1 MLQSTGA
8 STEKSKIW
16 QGTPGNV
23 PAGRPSRNAS
33 NHPESP
39 HTMTEAESLGAETA
53 EFLTSSQAA
62 KRLGL
67 SMATIQKL
75 VDNNILQAW
84 KTFGG
89 HRRISLSSVLNY
101 QSANNFSEAPRL
113 PTDRRAKVMMVIESP
128 ELTQRLKKDM
138 AQWPLPLQMSFFDS
152 LTEALLALLNEKH
165 DLLVV
170 QMTESRKQQEKALDI
185 LQKFVSSR
193 HTVAHTLILT
203 AEADLLPPS
212 KLASPTASIQVLNKA
227 LSPVWMSAYL
237 SGFVAQRRA

>member
-1 MLQSTGA
+1 MS
-8 STEKSKIW
+8 
-16 QGTPGNV
+16 
-23 PAGRPSRNAS
+23 
-33 NHPESP
+33 
-39 HTMTEAESLGAETA
+39 TEAEPREAETA

-89 HRRISLSSVLNY
+89 HRRISLTSVLNY

-128 ELTQRLKKDM
+128 ELSQRLKKDLT
-138 AQWPLPLQMSFFDS
+138 QWQLPIQMSFLES
-152 LTEALLALLNEKH
+152 LTEALLELLNEKH

-185 LQKFVSSR
+185 LQKFVGSR

-203 AEADLLPPS
+203 SEEDLLPPS
-212 KLASPTASIQVLNKA
+212 QSGSHSVSIQVLNKA

-237 SGFVAQRRA
+237 SGFVAQRRT

>member
-1 MLQSTGA
+1 MS
-8 STEKSKIW
+8 
-16 QGTPGNV
+16 
-23 PAGRPSRNAS
+23 
-33 NHPESP
+33 
-39 HTMTEAESLGAETA
+39 TEAETRETETA

-89 HRRISLSSVLNY
+89 HRRISLTSVLNY

-113 PTDRRAKVMMVIESP
+113 PTDRRAKVMMVIDSP
-128 ELTQRLKKDM
+128 ELTNRLKKDV
-138 AQWPLPLQMSFFDS
+138 AQWQLPLQISFLES
-152 LTEALLALLNEKH
+152 LTEALLELLNEKH
-165 DLLVV
+165 DLLVI

-185 LQKFVSSR
+185 LQKFVGSR
-193 HTVAHTLILT
+193 HTVGHTLILT
-203 AEADLLPPS
+203 AEEDLLP
-212 KLASPTASIQVLNKA
+212 LAKSSHNTVSLQVINKD
-227 LSPVWMSAYL
+227 LSPMWLSAYL